1 MLTRVARLAIRAP
14 RLTVGIAVLVLVCAA
29 VFGFP
34 VMASLSAGGFQDPTS
49 ESARA
54 ADLLSDKFGRGD
66 VQLLFLVTAPG
77 GVDSPSARAVG
88 TEIVGQLKNSPF
100 VGNVTSA
107 WTVPR
112 EAARGLISKDGKSG
126 LVTAGITGGGSNG
139 QKHAQALAEELA
151 GDRDGV
157 SVRAG
162 GAMAYVEVNHQSEH
176 DLLMIESVGIPLSFL
191 ALVWVFGGLLA
202 AALPIVVGITAVIG
216 ALALLRAITF
226 ATQVSTFALN
236 LTAAMGLALAIDY
249 TLLMVS
255 KFRDERADGATRDG
269 ALATMMATAGRTVLF
284 AGMTAGCS
292 IITLAVFP
300 MYFLKSFA
308 FAGAA
313 AVVLTVTSAL
323 ILTPS
328 LIVLLGD
335 KIDAFDMRRLAR
347 RLLGRP
353 EPDRRPGQHNFWYR
367 WTKFVMRHAI
377 PLGLSVLALL
387 MLLGVPFLGIK
398 LGYPDDRVLPTSA
411 SARQVGDQ
419 LREQFAADLDAAV
432 MAVIPDANGITVGQL
447 DNYAATLSR
456 VPDVASVSAPG
467 GTFVK
472 GVRMGPASAPTGM
485 ADGSAFVTIN
495 SIAPLFSPA
504 SYGQLDRLHAVPT
517 PADRLVNLTG
527 TAQIN
532 RDSAAAIGHRLPTVL
547 ALIAAITFVLLFAMT
562 GSVVLPIKALLF
574 NVLSLTATFGTL
586 VWVFQDGHL
595 GGLGTTTT
603 GTLVANV
610 PVLMFCIAF
619 GLSMDY
625 EVFLLS
631 RIRERWLTL
640 PSTDRTAA
648 ENDECIALGLARV
661 GRVITAAA
669 LLMSISF
676 AALSISNVSIMR
688 MFGVGLMLAVLM
700 DATLVRMLLVP
711 AFMHVLGLANWWAPK
726 PLVTLWNSINLRFTP
741 AGQHPPSVVPAPES
755 EAVLHPGPEDNTEA
769 RPTV

>member
-1 MLTRVARLAIRAP
+1 MLGRIARLAIRAP
-14 RLTVGIAVLVLVCAA
+14 RLTVGIAALVMAGAA

-54 ADLLSDKFGRGD
+54 ADLLSAKFGRGD
-66 VQLLFLVTAPG
+66 VQLLFVVTSPDGVRSPAASAV
-77 GVDSPSARAVG
+77 GVD
-88 TEIVGQLKNSPF
+88 IVDRLKHSSF
-100 VGNVTSA
+100 VGEVTSA
-107 WTVPR
+107 WTVPPT
-112 EAARGLISKDGKSG
+112 AASGLVSKDGNSG
-126 LVTAGITGGGSNG
+126 LITAGITGGGSDG
-139 QKHAQALAEELA
+139 QKHARALAEELA
-151 GDRDGV
+151 GDRDSV
-157 SVRAG
+157 SVKAG
-162 GAMAYVEVNHQSEH
+162 GAMAYVEVNQQSEH

-202 AALPIVVGITAVIG
+202 AALPIVVGVMAVVG

-236 LTAAMGLALAIDY
+236 LTVAMGLALAIDY

-255 KFRDERADGATRDG
+255 RFRDERADGASPED
-269 ALATMMATAGRTVLF
+269 ALVTMMATAGRTVLF
-284 AGMTAGCS
+284 AGMTAGFS
-292 IITLAVFP
+292 VITLALFP

-313 AVVLTVTSAL
+313 AVALTVTSAVL
-323 ILTPS
+323 LTPA

-335 KIDAFDMRRLAR
+335 KINAFDMRRLAR
-347 RLLGRP
+347 RLLRRP
-353 EPDRRPGQHNFWYR
+353 EPDRRLVQHNFWYR
-367 WTKFVMRHAI
+367 WTKFVIRHAV
-377 PLGLSVLALL
+377 PLGLAVIALL
-387 MLLGVPFLGIK
+387 VLLGTPFLGIK

-419 LREQFAADLDAAV
+419 LRQDFPGDLDTAV
-432 MAVIPDANGITVGQL
+432 LAVIPHADGMSISQL
-447 DNYAATLSR
+447 NDYAAALSR

-467 GTFVK
+467 GTFAGGTRV
-472 GVRMGPASAPTGM
+472 GPASAPAGM
-485 ADGSAFVTIN
+485 RDGSAFVTIN
-495 SIAPLFSPA
+495 STAPLFSAA
-504 SYGQLDRLHAVPT
+504 SYRQLDRLHAVAA
-517 PADRLVNLTG
+517 PADRQVDLTG
-527 TAQIN
+527 TAQVN

-547 ALIAAITFVLLFAMT
+547 VLIAAITFVLLFALT
-562 GSVVLPIKALLF
+562 DSVVLPVKALLF

-595 GGLGTTTT
+595 TGLGTTTT

-631 RIRERWLTL
+631 RIREHWLAL
-640 PSTDRTAA
+640 PPGDRTSAD
-648 ENDECIALGLARV
+648 NDECIALGLARV

-676 AALSISNVSIMR
+676 AALSVSDVSIMR

-700 DATLVRMLLVP
+700 DATLVRMLLLP

-726 PLVTLWNSINLRFTP
+726 PLTALRHRIRLGLAPIPQHTRSSPDDNAQARSP
-741 AGQHPPSVVPAPES
+741 A
-755 EAVLHPGPEDNTEA
+755 
-769 RPTV
+769 